1 MSNNLH
7 VYLEVVNLVLWQ
19 IFKEI
24 VILNDM

>member
-7 VYLEVVNLVLWQ
+7 VYLEVVNLVLRQ